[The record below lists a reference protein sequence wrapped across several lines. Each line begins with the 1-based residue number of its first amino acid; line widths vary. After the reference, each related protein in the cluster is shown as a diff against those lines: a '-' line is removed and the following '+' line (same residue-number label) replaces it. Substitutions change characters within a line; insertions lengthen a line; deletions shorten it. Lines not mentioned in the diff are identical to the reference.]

1 MSSNDGP
8 VFIDT
13 NILVYAHD
21 PRDPSKQK
29 VAQAVLRRLWQERS
43 GVLST
48 QVLIQFYNT
57 ATRKMKPAMS
67 KPDARAILT
76 DYSTWC
82 SADTSPL
89 QLVWASSLEERHST
103 SWWDALIIEAAMRS
117 GAKTLLS
124 EDLQHG
130 RKFGEMTVRNP
141 FKEN

>member
-1 MSSNDGP
+1 MSNNTDL
-8 VFIDT
+8 VFVDT

-21 PRDPSKQK
+21 HRDPRKQEI
-29 VAQAVLRRLWQERS
+29 AQALLRKLWQDRT

-48 QVLIQFYNT
+48 QVLIEFYNT
-57 ATRKMKPAMS
+57 ATRKMKPVMS

-89 QLVWASSLEERHST
+89 QLVWASALEERHST

-124 EDLQHG
+124 EDMQHG
-130 RKFGEMTVRNP
+130 RKFRELTIRNP
-141 FKEN
+141 FVES